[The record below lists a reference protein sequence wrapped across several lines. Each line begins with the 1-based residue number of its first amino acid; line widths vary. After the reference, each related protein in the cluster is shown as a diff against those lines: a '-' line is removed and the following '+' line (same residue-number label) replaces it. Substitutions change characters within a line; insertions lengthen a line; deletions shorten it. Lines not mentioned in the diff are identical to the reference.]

1 MLCEIKDN
9 IRTIKR
15 WYIALNKR
23 LLKRVEFII
32 MLLSLPLLVLGIM
45 SVSKQKKGLLDIGIV
60 AGTLS
65 NSDVRAVVNKLKSE
79 KSVLDF
85 EVYEDEQLAKEKLQ
99 RGKLDI
105 IWVLPDSLD
114 DIGDKS
120 IEVIQGNDSTINS
133 ITREKLYAVLY
144 PYIAHCEYIKYM
156 KKINISDTDILDKY
170 FNNINIEDDFI
181 KFEGINGK
189 SPYEELDYITYPIRG
204 FMCIWLFVG
213 SLTANIYFLSDEKNG
228 LFSMTDR
235 KLRRVIAPVYS
246 IGISTNLATVML
258 LTLFL
263 TRQVKDLL
271 IEISAMFLIVTSFI
285 LITDILRNCFKRS
298 EILEALIFPIVLF
311 LIIFAPVIFDVRV
324 LGIRFITNLD
334 PIYYYLSMVED
345 GSFYEFVLFVIGLL
359 TVDRFI
365 CYLRNMITKL

>member
-23 LLKRVEFII
+23 LLKRAEFII

-60 AGTLS
+60 AGAS
-65 NSDVRAVVNKLKSE
+65 CNSDVRLVVNKLKSE

-133 ITREKLYAVLY
+133 IAREKLYAVLY

-170 FNNINIEDDFI
+170 FNNINIEDNFI

-204 FMCIWLFVG
+204 FMCIWLFV
-213 SLTANIYFLSDEKNG
+213 
-228 LFSMTDR
+228 
-235 KLRRVIAPVYS
+235 
-246 IGISTNLATVML
+246 
-258 LTLFL
+258 
-263 TRQVKDLL
+263 
-271 IEISAMFLIVTSFI
+271 
-285 LITDILRNCFKRS
+285 
-298 EILEALIFPIVLF
+298 
-311 LIIFAPVIFDVRV
+311 
-324 LGIRFITNLD
+324 
-334 PIYYYLSMVED
+334 
-345 GSFYEFVLFVIGLL
+345 
-359 TVDRFI
+359 
-365 CYLRNMITKL
+365 